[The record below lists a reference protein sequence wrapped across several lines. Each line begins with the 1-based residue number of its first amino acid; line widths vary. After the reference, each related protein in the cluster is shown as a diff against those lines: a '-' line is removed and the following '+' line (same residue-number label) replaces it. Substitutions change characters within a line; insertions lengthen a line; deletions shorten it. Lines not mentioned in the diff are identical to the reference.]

1 MIELEQREKP
11 TVLTSGFGRVFYASG
26 NRVYFSRLIAEDIN
40 NAGRCYQSN
49 DPTSDQIS
57 DLLDTDGG
65 ELLVNGAQ
73 NITAMITYRSGLLLF
88 ARNGVWYLSGP
99 DTGFTATSYSLTK
112 LTSNGLY
119 APLSVVDVGDSV
131 LYVGDSAIHRIVTND
146 QGNLFEE
153 DLTTSVIQTYM
164 TTFLA
169 MNIRSLYDKVNKIVW
184 FIRETNRQMLQ
195 LDLRTRAW
203 YPQLLGDKAGYSTT
217 MGVALDR
224 DTVFVTT
231 YTTNT
236 STSRPASR
244 TYLDWGVGYSAY
256 LMPWPESLGKFSHVK
271 AISGMTAVFSKTE
284 TQITDYTDQYVFDYP
299 SSCIFQARWDHDNTN
314 AFRRHTTPVNVYRV
328 FRRGFIPTDYPYT
341 IDDGQTL
348 VFSKFPVSGSGT
360 AVQFRFEA
368 EVGKDMRLLGYSVD
382 YKMKGRQ

>member
-1 MIELEQREKP
+1 MIEIEVRERP
-11 TVLTSGFGRVFYASG
+11 TVLTSAFGRVFYAAG
-26 NRVYFSRLIAEDIN
+26 NRIYFSRLIAEDIN
-40 NAGRCYQSN
+40 NVGRCYQTN

-65 ELLVNGAQ
+65 ELLVNGAEA
-73 NITAMITYRSGLLLF
+73 ISSLIPYRNGVLAL
-88 ARNGVWYLSGP
+88 ARNGVWFLSGP
-99 DTGFTATSYSLTK
+99 DSGFTATSYNLTK
-112 LTSNGLY
+112 ITSNGVY
-119 APLSVVDVGDSV
+119 APESPLDIGGSI

-153 DLTTSVIQTYM
+153 DITTGAMQTYM
-164 TTFLA
+164 NTFNGV
-169 MNIRSLYDKVNKIVW
+169 NIRTVYDKVDKIVW
-184 FIRETNRQMLQ
+184 FIRPTTRQLLQ
-195 LDLRTRAW
+195 LDLRSQAW
-203 YPQLLGDKAGYSTT
+203 YPQLVGDKTGYTT
-217 MGVALDR
+217 GMGVSLDR
-224 DTVFVTT
+224 EILFVTT
-231 YTTNT
+231 LTG
-236 STSRPASR
+236 STASTRPESR
-244 TYLDWGVGYSAY
+244 TYLDWDVGYDAY

-271 AISGMTAVFSKTE
+271 AISGMTAVFQKTE
-284 TQITDYTDQYVFDYP
+284 TQITGYTDQYVFDYP
-299 SSCIFQARWDHDNTN
+299 SSCVFQARWDHDNTN

-368 EVGKDMRLLGYSVD
+368 ESGKDMRLLGYSVD